1 MLKGT
6 HTAQICMTVLLS
18 YFLITLA
25 EFIWKRSLLVIS
37 EILELLVN
45 MFTTDGKYSLRNRQK
60 LPPPIQILLCNF

>member
-6 HTAQICMTVLLS
+6 HTAQICMAVLLS

-60 LPPPIQILLCNF
+60 LPPPTQILLCNF